1 MSYRRTFSKTIYVH
15 YSGSVSYPA
24 SQSGGTVG
32 YSGTASETVH
42 VNIDVDTNPFDNSI
56 SVCNTNVGLLTGAV
70 VATEAAQ
77 ISSIRDNA
85 RRVGQTIVN
94 GFFKTISSE
103 ISQQIME
110 LTTRVDALL
119 VHLRGLAERCVDK
132 QRQMQVDYQRLAS
145 RYMKTFDDL
154 NRELENRI
162 YELDRPTF
170 NFKRE
175 SDAQALRST
184 SDFLVG
190 STAVTGSEASA
201 LQVRISASKAKHQA
215 YATISCA
222 DRFLQVQ
229 KQMERTIEKTT
240 HAGNK
245 VCLYGVPVCYAATE
259 ESNGIE
265 NKLFYQPSTISKL
278 PRQQMIDAFDRTA
291 WQPLSSNEVDRLR
304 SELSNEVQSR
314 IEGNDRHSE
323 RVREQI
329 FKMFNASTIK
339 QCVR

>member
-24 SQSGGTVG
+24 SQSGGSVS

-42 VNIDVDTNPFDNSI
+42 VNIDVETDPFDR
-56 SVCNTNVGLLTGAV
+56 SVSACNANVGLLTGAV

-103 ISQQIME
+103 LSQQIME
-110 LTTRVDALL
+110 LTMRADALL
-119 VHLRGLAERCVDK
+119 VHLRGLGQRCVEK
-132 QRQMQVDYQRLAS
+132 QQQMQVDYQRLAS

-162 YELDRPTF
+162 YELDRPAF
-170 NFKRE
+170 NVKRV
-175 SDAQALRST
+175 SDEQALRST

-190 STAVTGSEASA
+190 STAVTGAESAA

-215 YATISCA
+215 YQTIGCA

-229 KQMERTIEKTT
+229 KLMERTIEKTT
-240 HAGNK
+240 HADNK

-259 ESNGIE
+259 ENGGLQ
-265 NKLFYQPSTISKL
+265 NKLFYQPETIAKL
-278 PRQQMIDAFDRTA
+278 QRQQMINAFERTTWKKISA
-291 WQPLSSNEVDRLR
+291 ERQEKLGRQ
-304 SELSNEVQSR
+304 LSNEVQSR
-314 IEGNDRHSE
+314 IDGNDRHSQ

-329 FKMFNASTIK
+329 FKMFNASTIEE
-339 QCVR
+339 CVR